1 MVGISGHEP
10 GISEEAAMTAADRE
24 AAARRQRAQEIALWR
39 WTLVEPAM
47 DPALTARQRGAIVRD
62 LASREHEGPDGKR
75 KVPVSRRTLDRWVV
89 ARRDGGF
96 EALVPDPR
104 QCPPRTDGEV
114 VDLAAGLKMENP
126 ARTAAQVRRVL
137 IARLGPAQVPSERA
151 VQRWLAARELNT
163 RPDGRPPEAFG
174 RFEADKVNEIWTAD
188 LMNGPVI
195 GGRDCH
201 LSVII
206 DDRSRFLPAARFV
219 RRPDAFRFAGV
230 FRAALAT
237 CGVPSVLYCDNGSC
251 YADRSLRRTC
261 AVLGIK
267 LTHSAPGRP
276 MGRGKVERVIET
288 IQQQFMVEITGDED
302 HPARRKVSSLEELNR
317 LLEAWVRTVYHGRV
331 HSETGE
337 APRARWDAAGP
348 QLLPDPGRLR
358 HAFAWSEV
366 RLVRKTATV
375 ELEGNVYSVDPFLAG
390 RKVELVFDPADMSE
404 LEVYWQGRKAG
415 KGVPQ
420 VIGRHAH
427 PKAPPDEDDP
437 PALKLTGTD
446 YLGLVCG
453 ADSAALAGRL
463 RLSAL
468 DDSKDQDDGKD
479 EQ

>member
-1 MVGISGHEP
+1 
-10 GISEEAAMTAADRE
+10 MTAADRE

-39 WTLVEPAM
+39 WTLVEPAI
-47 DPALTARQRGAIVRD
+47 DPALTARQRGQVVRD
-62 LASREHEGPDGKR
+62 LASREHEGPGGKT
-75 KVPVSRRTLDRWVV
+75 KVAVSRRTLDRWIV
-89 ARRDGGF
+89 ARRHGGF

-114 VDLAAGLKMENP
+114 VDLAVGLKMENP
-126 ARTAAQVRRVL
+126 QRTAAQVRRIL
-137 IARLGPAQVPSERA
+137 IARLGPAQVPTDRA
-151 VQRWLAARELNT
+151 IQRWFAARELNT

-174 RFEADKVNEIWTAD
+174 RFEAGAVNEIWTAD

-230 FRAALAT
+230 FRSALAT

-267 LTHSAPGRP
+267 LTHSEPGRP

-288 IQQQFMVEITGDED
+288 IQQQFMVEVTGDED
-302 HPARRKVSSLEELNR
+302 LPARRKVPSLEELNR

-331 HSETGE
+331 HSETGQT
-337 APRARWDAAGP
+337 PRARWDAAGP
-348 QLLPDPGRLR
+348 QPLPDPGRLR

-404 LEVYWQGRKAG
+404 VDVYWQGRKAG

-420 VIGRHAH
+420 VIGRHSH

-437 PALKLTGTD
+437 PALKLTGID

-453 ADSAALAGRL
+453 ADSAALASRL

-468 DDSKDQDDGKD
+468 DDSQDQDGGGK
-479 EQ
+479 EEP